1 MYKRIVV
8 PLDGSKLAEEVLTH
22 VRALASCLGSE
33 IILVRITTY
42 PSYEYLL
49 ADPSVATSLQKSL
62 EGEAGEYLGGL
73 VDSLHRAGFQAQAE
87 VITVG
92 GPVADA
98 IIAFAHK
105 VQADLIAMSTHG
117 RTGPSRWFLGS
128 VADRVVRGAGVPVL
142 MIRPIKHE

>member
-22 VRALASCLGSE
+22 VRTLASCLGSE
-33 IILVRITTY
+33 IILMRVTAY

-49 ADPSVATSLQKSL
+49 ADPSVASSLQTTL
-62 EGEAGEYLGGL
+62 EGEASEYLGGL
-73 VDSLHRAGFQAQAE
+73 VDSLRRAGFQAQAE
-87 VITVG
+87 VVTAG

-105 VQADLIAMSTHG
+105 EQADLIAMSTHG

-142 MIRPIKHE
+142 MIRPVKRE

>member
-1 MYKRIVV
+1 MYRRIVV

-22 VRALASCLGSE
+22 VRALARVLGSE
-33 IILVRITTY
+33 ILLVRITTY

-49 ADPSVATSLQKSL
+49 ADPSVADSLQASL
-62 EGEAGEYLGGL
+62 ETEAGKYLERLVKGL
-73 VDSLHRAGFQAQAE
+73 ADEGFEARAE
-87 VITVG
+87 VVTVG

-142 MIRPIKHE
+142 MIRPIKRE

>member
-33 IILVRITTY
+33 IILMRVTTY

-49 ADPSVATSLQKSL
+49 ADPGVTSSLQTTL
-62 EGEAGEYLGGL
+62 EAEAGEYLNGL
-73 VDSLHRAGFQAQAE
+73 VASLQRAGFQAQAE
-87 VITVG
+87 VVTVG

-142 MIRPIKHE
+142 MIRPIKHD

>member
-1 MYKRIVV
+1 MRV
-8 PLDGSKLAEEVLTH
+8 
-22 VRALASCLGSE
+22 
-33 IILVRITTY
+33 TTY

-49 ADPSVATSLQKSL
+49 ADPSMASSLQTSL
-62 EGEAGEYLGGL
+62 EGEASEYLSGL
-73 VDSLHRAGFQAQAE
+73 VDSLRRAGFQAQAE
-87 VITVG
+87 VVTVG

>member
-8 PLDGSKLAEEVLTH
+8 PLDGSKLAEEVLAH

-33 IILVRITTY
+33 IMLVRVTTY
-42 PSYEYLL
+42 PSYDYLM
-49 ADPSVATSLQKSL
+49 ADPSAAASLQTSL
-62 EGEAGEYLGGL
+62 EGEASEYLEDL

-87 VITVG
+87 VVTVG

-98 IIAFAHK
+98 IITYAHK

-142 MIRPIKHE
+142 MIRPVKHE

>member
-33 IILVRITTY
+33 IILVRITAYST
-42 PSYEYLL
+42 YEYLL
-49 ADPSVATSLQKSL
+49 ADPSVAASLQTSL
-62 EGEAGEYLGGL
+62 EGEAGDYLGGL
-73 VDSLHRAGFQAQAE
+73 VDNLRGAGLQARAE
-87 VITVG
+87 VVTVG

-98 IIAFAHK
+98 IITFAHK

-142 MIRPIKHE
+142 MIRPVKHE

>member
-22 VRALASCLGSE
+22 VRTLASCLGSE
-33 IILVRITTY
+33 IILVRITAY
-42 PSYEYLL
+42 PTYEYLL
-49 ADPSVATSLQKSL
+49 ADPSVAASLQTSL
-62 EGEAGEYLGGL
+62 EGEAGKYLGGL
-73 VDSLHRAGFQAQAE
+73 VDNLRGAGLQARAE
-87 VITVG
+87 VVTVG

-142 MIRPIKHE
+142 MIRPIKRE

>member
-1 MYKRIVV
+1 M
-8 PLDGSKLAEEVLTH
+8 
-22 VRALASCLGSE
+22 
-33 IILVRITTY
+33 RITAY
-42 PSYEYLL
+42 PAYEYLL
-49 ADPSVATSLQKSL
+49 ADPSEAASLQTSL
-62 EGEAGEYLGGL
+62 EGEADDYLGGL
-73 VDSLHRAGFQAQAE
+73 VDNLRGAGFQAQAE
-87 VITVG
+87 VVTVG

-142 MIRPIKHE
+142 MIRPVKHE

>member
-22 VRALASCLGSE
+22 VRTLASCLGSE
-33 IILVRITTY
+33 ILLVRVTAY

-49 ADPSVATSLQKSL
+49 ADQSVASSLQTSL
-62 EGEAGEYLGGL
+62 EAEAGEYLNGIIK
-73 VDSLHRAGFQAQAE
+73 SLREGGFQAQAE
-87 VITVG
+87 VVTEG

-142 MIRPIKHE
+142 MIRPVKRE